1 MPKRDKLDKS
11 QEEGQGPEELDITQ
25 ILSEVN
31 DYEELGPDQSAM
43 DAYGMTDPAL
53 GDVDRILRRSGK
65 NWASQRKRL
74 GKPGRWKTPLPAE
87 NSGTRSI
94 GMPLTKALSG
104 PFRGKGRDPG
114 GGGAQTHPPPQPAEE
129 IRPASH
135 EEKRG
140 PDFWEFPIFSAP

>member
-53 GDVDRILRRSGK
+53 GGCGPHFAGGPEELGESKEAPRETGEVEDAASGGEFRDQEYQDAFDESFERAFQGKGKRSRRRRSPNPPAATAGGR
-65 NWASQRKRL
+65 NQAS
-74 GKPGRWKTPLPAE
+74 LP
-87 NSGTRSI
+87 
-94 GMPLTKALSG
+94 
-104 PFRGKGRDPG
+104 
-114 GGGAQTHPPPQPAEE
+114 
-129 IRPASH
+129 
-135 EEKRG
+135 
-140 PDFWEFPIFSAP
+140 

>member
-53 GDVDRILRRSGK
+53 GDVDRILREVR
-65 NWASQRKRL
+65 
-74 GKPGRWKTPLPAE
+74 KPGRWKTPLPAE
-87 NSGTRSI
+87 NSGTKSI

-104 PFRGKGRDPG
+104 PFRGKGKRSRRRRSPNPPAATAG
-114 GGGAQTHPPPQPAEE
+114 GRNQAGLP
-129 IRPASH
+129 
-135 EEKRG
+135 
-140 PDFWEFPIFSAP
+140 

>member
-53 GDVDRILRRSGK
+53 GGCGPYF
-65 NWASQRKRL
+65 A
-74 GKPGRWKTPLPAE
+74 GGPGRTGRVKGSA
-87 NSGTRSI
+87 SGNR
-94 GMPLTKALSG
+94 
-104 PFRGKGRDPG
+104 G
-114 GGGAQTHPPPQPAEE
+114 GGRRRFRRRIP
-129 IRPASH
+129 
-135 EEKRG
+135 G
-140 PDFWEFPIFSAP
+140 PGVSGCL

>member
-53 GDVDRILRRSGK
+53 GDVDRILREVREE
-65 NWASQRKRL
+65 L
-74 GKPGRWKTPLPAE
+74 GESKEAPRE
-87 NSGTRSI
+87 TR
-94 GMPLTKALSG
+94 
-104 PFRGKGRDPG
+104 G
-114 GGGAQTHPPPQPAEE
+114 GGRRRFRRRIP
-129 IRPASH
+129 
-135 EEKRG
+135 G
-140 PDFWEFPIFSAP
+140 PRVSGCL

>member
-53 GDVDRILRRSGK
+53 GDVDRILREVREELGESKEAPRETGEVEDAASGGEFRDQEYRD
-65 NWASQRKRL
+65 AFDESFFHITL
-74 GKPGRWKTPLPAE
+74 TP
-87 NSGTRSI
+87 
-94 GMPLTKALSG
+94 
-104 PFRGKGRDPG
+104 
-114 GGGAQTHPPPQPAEE
+114 QT
-129 IRPASH
+129 
-135 EEKRG
+135 
-140 PDFWEFPIFSAP
+140 

>member
-53 GDVDRILRRSGK
+53 GDVDRILREVREELGESKEAPRETGEVEDAASGGEFRD
-65 NWASQRKRL
+65 Q
-74 GKPGRWKTPLPAE
+74 
-87 NSGTRSI
+87 SI

-104 PFRGKGRDPG
+104 PFRGKGKRSRRRRSPNPPAATAG
-114 GGGAQTHPPPQPAEE
+114 GRNQAGLP
-129 IRPASH
+129 
-135 EEKRG
+135 
-140 PDFWEFPIFSAP
+140 

>member
-53 GDVDRILRRSGK
+53 GDVDRILREVREELGESKEAPRETGEVEDAASG
-65 NWASQRKRL
+65 
-74 GKPGRWKTPLPAE
+74 GE
-87 NSGTRSI
+87 
-94 GMPLTKALSG
+94 
-104 PFRGKGRDPG
+104 FRDQEYRDAFGKGKRSRRRRSPNPPAATAG
-114 GGGAQTHPPPQPAEE
+114 GRNQAGLP
-129 IRPASH
+129 
-135 EEKRG
+135 
-140 PDFWEFPIFSAP
+140 

>member
-53 GDVDRILRRSGK
+53 GDVDRILREVREE
-65 NWASQRKRL
+65 L
-74 GKPGRWKTPLPAE
+74 GEWKTPLPAE
-87 NSGTRSI
+87 NSGTKSI

-104 PFRGKGRDPG
+104 PFRGKGKRSRRRRSPNPPAATAG
-114 GGGAQTHPPPQPAEE
+114 GRNQAGLP
-129 IRPASH
+129 
-135 EEKRG
+135 
-140 PDFWEFPIFSAP
+140 

>member
-53 GDVDRILRRSGK
+53 GDVDRILREPGSRP
-65 NWASQRKRL
+65 A
-74 GKPGRWKTPLPAE
+74 PGRFVGPVPLVFPCPLPV
-87 NSGTRSI
+87 
-94 GMPLTKALSG
+94 
-104 PFRGKGRDPG
+104 G
-114 GGGAQTHPPPQPAEE
+114 GGSPA
-129 IRPASH
+129 
-135 EEKRG
+135 
-140 PDFWEFPIFSAP
+140 